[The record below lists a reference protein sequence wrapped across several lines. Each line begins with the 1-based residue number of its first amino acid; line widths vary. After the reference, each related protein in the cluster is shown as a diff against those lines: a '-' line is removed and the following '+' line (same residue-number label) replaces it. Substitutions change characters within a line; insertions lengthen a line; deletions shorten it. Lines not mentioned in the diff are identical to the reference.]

1 LEGAIYGTA
10 GGIFTMVLLI
20 AQVVSISVLVEDGK
34 MVNGNHGTIVEHHQV
49 GGKKNE
55 SSVDFPHQPI
65 HCFGARRYEKSR
77 CSMSI
82 YDIFFGM
89 GTVVEHGDLRVYLKI
104 DQHGGYPCLMLFQ
117 IASS

>member
-1 LEGAIYGTA
+1 
-10 GGIFTMVLLI
+10 MVLLI
-20 AQVVSISVLVEDGK
+20 AQVVSISVLVEDRK
-34 MVNGNHGTIVEHHQV
+34 IVNGNHGTIVEHHQV

-55 SSVDFPHQPI
+55 SSVDFPTNQSI
-65 HCFGARRYEKSR
+65 VVDGYEKSR

-82 YDIFFGM
+82 YDLFFGM
-89 GTVVEHGDLRVYLKI
+89 GTVIEHGDLRVYLEI

>member
-1 LEGAIYGTA
+1 METMGQSWNIIKLE
-10 GGIFTMVLLI
+10 V
-20 AQVVSISVLVEDGK
+20 
-34 MVNGNHGTIVEHHQV
+34 
-49 GGKKNE
+49 KNE

-82 YDIFFGM
+82 YDLFFGM
-89 GTVVEHGDLRVYLKI
+89 GIVVEHGDLRVYLKI